1 MIQLPPA
8 RRLAESADTSDNHPV
23 DAKRSTDFIDW
34 SAEIVDGAS
43 LADLDPSALAEAR
56 TQILARKNLLA
67 KFDEELNSQPD
78 GTITDAL
85 GLTGNGRVT
94 RAAMLLL
101 GKASAEHLLPC
112 STGIV
117 WRRMTKES
125 DYRHFSAP
133 LLLSEKSVL
142 SMLSDADVSFG
153 HDDPPLLKVKKFDE
167 YVLKEGLSNAIAH
180 QSYARGGRVVVQEYE
195 DRVEILSEGGFFQG
209 DPQDYVLKSRVP
221 TRCRNPL
228 LLQGMVA
235 LGMADSAGLGVRG
248 MYSAQVARCLP
259 LPDYDLSNPNLVK
272 LTIYGCVMDESYT
285 DYLMRNP
292 KLHLTDALML
302 DRMQKS
308 SRPVNR

>member
-8 RRLAESADTSDNHPV
+8 RRLVEFEGTNRNTAADDGRPAGLV
-23 DAKRSTDFIDW
+23 DW
-34 SAEIVDGAS
+34 SAEVVPGAS
-43 LADLDPSALAEAR
+43 MSDLDPSALVEAR
-56 TQILARKNLLA
+56 KQLA
-67 KFDEELNSQPD
+67 KQSEQLGEFANELESHSD
-78 GTITDAL
+78 AELTDAL
-85 GLTGNGRVT
+85 GLTDNGQVT

-117 WRRMTKES
+117 WRRMTDEC
-125 DYRHFSAP
+125 DYRHFSTP

-142 SMLSDADVSFG
+142 SMLSNGDVQFG
-153 HDDPPLLKVKKFDE
+153 HGDLPTLNVKKFDD

-180 QSYARGGRVVVQEYE
+180 QDYARGGRVVVQEYD
-195 DRVEILSEGGFFQG
+195 DRVEIISEGGFFQG
-209 DPQDYVLKSRVP
+209 DPQDYVLHSNVP

-235 LGMADSAGLGVRG
+235 LGMADSVGLGVHG
-248 MYSAQVARCLP
+248 MYAAQVARCLP
-259 LPDYDLSNPNLVK
+259 LPDYDLSDPNLVR

-292 KLHLTDALML
+292 DLHLTDALML
-302 DRMQKS
+302 DRMQKG
-308 SRPVNR
+308 SRSINH